1 MHEEDFWN
9 ILKINLSSFYRKP
22 LQKTALKVLNKFGSE
37 IVQQNLFQLVSLP
50 QLRPVPR
57 HLFYFYVVFIVAIF
71 KHYGMPLNVLL
82 VNFFLWEWSRVVKE

>member
-9 ILKINLSSFYRKP
+9 ILKINLSSFYRKSLP
-22 LQKTALKVLNKFGSE
+22 KTALKVLNKFGSE

-50 QLRPVPR
+50 QFRPVPR

-71 KHYGMPLNVLL
+71 NHNGMPLNVLL
-82 VNFFLWEWSRVVKE
+82 VNFFLWE